1 MKANPISIARWMML
15 AGAAGFLVLLALTS
29 WALRDQ
35 IYQTF
40 QDPGEPFQTYTPPR
54 GANYASDEAWFAQFR
69 ETDEAVNKL
78 ACPVDEF
85 LQLVQEFIFIAAS
98 ILQRETDG

>member
-40 QDPGEPFQTYTPPR
+40 
-54 GANYASDEAWFAQFR
+54 
-69 ETDEAVNKL
+69 
-78 ACPVDEF
+78 
-85 LQLVQEFIFIAAS
+85 
-98 ILQRETDG
+98 